1 MNKGLVSKDKLDSYY
16 VNLKLIHDTYVNN
29 EQSINKKADS
39 FTKKYNNYSKNNSV
53 RLTKTINEYA
63 IRTISY
69 SLLEAGITQMYHLFE
84 QFVKIYFNL
93 DVEGMYDSVKKT
105 AKKYDYDLKKNEYF
119 DLMSKYRLLNNAIK
133 HGSLNNLKKEYSE
146 LINGDTS
153 DNEYGTILDDK
164 LNITEENIDEC
175 YVCLCEYVKE
185 MNCYFE
191 DMNFSEEDE

>member
-53 RLTKTINEYA
+53 SLTKAINEYA

-93 DVEGMYDSVKKT
+93 DVEEMYDSAKKT
-105 AKKYDYDLKKNEYF
+105 AKKYDYDLEKNEYF

-133 HGSLNNLKKEYSE
+133 HGSLNNLKKEYPE

-164 LNITEENIDEC
+164 LNITEKNIDEC

-191 DMNFSEEDE
+191 DMNFGEEDE